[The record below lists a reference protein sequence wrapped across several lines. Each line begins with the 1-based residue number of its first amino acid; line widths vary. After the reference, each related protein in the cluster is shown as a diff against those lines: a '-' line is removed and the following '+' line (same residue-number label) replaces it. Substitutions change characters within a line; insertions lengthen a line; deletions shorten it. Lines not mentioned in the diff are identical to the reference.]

1 MQLGMALRDDAL
13 GDGAAPLKHVKIQ
26 TISLKSHPTLN
37 ERWVQDVIA
46 EDPSI
51 LGIGDVVLKDK
62 ERVHR
67 GAGRLDLLLQEADGH
82 GRFEVEIQLGASDE
96 SHIIRTIEYWDIER
110 KRYPQYDHTAVIVAE
125 DITSRFLNVISLF
138 NGHIPIMALQFS
150 AIDTGDGVGL
160 HFTKVL
166 DTVSRGLIDEDEEVA
181 EITDRGY
188 WEKRAN
194 KSTLSLADSVL
205 ELCKEFLPADSQLSY
220 NKHYMGFWLEGRAC
234 NFAVL
239 RPQKSVLRMDI
250 KLPRTEENQQIIE
263 SAGLDYLD
271 YDNRW
276 SNYRVRVSAKDLTA
290 KRDSISTL
298 LKMAYELRQ

>member
-1 MQLGMALRDDAL
+1 M
-13 GDGAAPLKHVKIQ
+13 KHVKIQ
-26 TISLKSHPTLN
+26 TISLKNHPTLN

-62 ERVHR
+62 ERIHR

-82 GRFEVEIQLGASDE
+82 GRYEVELQLGSTDE

-138 NGHIPIMALQFS
+138 NGHIPIMAIQFS
-150 AIDTGDGVGL
+150 AIEAGGGVGL

-166 DTVSRGLIDEDEEVA
+166 DTVSRGFIDEDEEVA
-181 EITDRGY
+181 EPTDRGY
-188 WEKRAN
+188 WERRAN
-194 KSTLSLADSVL
+194 KKTVAMCDTVL
-205 ELCKEFLPADSQLSY
+205 EACRSFLPQESQLSY
-220 NKHYMGFWLEGRAC
+220 NKHYMGFWVEGRAC
-234 NFAVL
+234 NFAIL
-239 RPQKSVLRMDI
+239 RPQKSVVRLDI
-250 KLPRTEENQQIIE
+250 KLPKTEENSGLIE
-263 SAGLDYLD
+263 AVELDCLD

-276 SNYRVRVSAKDLTA
+276 SNYRIRIDANDLVSKQAA
-290 KRDSISTL
+290 IIEL
-298 LKMAYELRQ
+298 LRNAYHLRQ